1 MKKSSW
7 AAWCGCSKLCESR
20 HLTMSRHGG
29 KSKMEPEKNKERQI
43 FCLENETD
51 IAVYQVFMSYKGVLA
66 QGHLSAFTKYA
77 CLALQGEFL
86 LNATVGIA
94 AFSEQE
100 NGKIAVAFCAIGA
113 ILAIASSFLAYISQR
128 FFFEHDTFYLDSYI
142 RKYFQIS
149 YPEPEKAY
157 FWIKLKSRT
166 SLLLTIGTSVASLIC
181 FVCGLCKI
189 L

>member
-1 MKKSSW
+1 ME
-7 AAWCGCSKLCESR
+7 GE
-20 HLTMSRHGG
+20 
-29 KSKMEPEKNKERQI
+29 SKMEPEKNRERQV
-43 FCLENETD
+43 FCLKSETD
-51 IAVYQVFMSYKGVLA
+51 IAVYQAFMSYKGGLA

-128 FFFEHDTFYLDSYI
+128 FFLEHDTFCVDSYML
-142 RKYFQIS
+142 KYFQTP

-157 FWIKLKSRT
+157 SRIKLKSRT
-166 SLLLTIGTSVASLIC
+166 SLLMTIGTSVASLIC
-181 FVCGLCKI
+181 FVYGLCKI